1 MFNRLLDR
9 AVNKYVSFAM
19 RKYRTY
25 PAARTA
31 VLFVNV
37 QQAFACQ
44 LQGIMPGLLQLHTL
58 AREKGVRI
66 VHAPYG
72 GHSQHYPS
80 PAQIRL
86 TELLD
91 STPNGREIPLELAAH
106 SCDIVLRDRPSLSCF
121 MKTDLR
127 DQLQE
132 SEIEHLV
139 VAGPYANLA
148 IDSTVRDGVQ
158 FGLHVTVLSDCV
170 SAESASET
178 QAVQVTLPRY
188 AQTVISLK
196 KFQSLI
202 VDPRVTEGL
211 P

>member
-1 MFNRLLDR
+1 MFNRMLDR

-25 PAARTA
+25 SAAKTA

-37 QQAFACQ
+37 QRAFARQ
-44 LQGIMPGLLQLHTL
+44 LQGIMPGLIQLQNL
-58 AREKGVRI
+58 ARERGVCI
-66 VHAPYG
+66 VHAPFG
-72 GHSQHYPS
+72 GHSQCHPS

-86 TELLD
+86 MELLE
-91 STPNGREIPLELAAH
+91 SIPNGREIPHELAAH
-106 SCDIVLRDRPSLSCF
+106 SSDILLRARPSLSCF

-127 DQLQE
+127 DQLQKA
-132 SEIEHLV
+132 EIEHLV

-158 FGLHVTVLSDCV
+158 FGFHVTVLSDCV
-170 SAESASET
+170 STESPLEM

-202 VDPRVTEGL
+202 VTPRVTGEGQ
-211 P
+211 

>member
-25 PAARTA
+25 PAAKTA

-37 QQAFACQ
+37 QQAFTRQ
-44 LQGIMPGLLQLHTL
+44 LQGIMPGLIKLQNL

-66 VHAPYG
+66 VHAPFG
-72 GHSQHYPS
+72 GHSQRYPP

-86 TELLD
+86 TKLLE
-91 STPNGREIPLELAAH
+91 STPNGREIPIELAAH
-106 SCDIVLRDRPSLSCF
+106 SSDILLRARPSLSCF
-121 MKTDLR
+121 MKTDLH
-127 DQLQE
+127 DQLQKA
-132 SEIEHLV
+132 EIEHLV
-139 VAGPYANLA
+139 LAGPYANLA

-158 FGLHVTVLSDCV
+158 LGLHVTVLSDCV

-178 QAVQVTLPRY
+178 QAVQVTLPLCK
-188 AQTVISLK
+188 Q
-196 KFQSLI
+196 
-202 VDPRVTEGL
+202 
-211 P
+211 